1 MIYFDNSATTPPA
14 KEVVETVTEY
24 MKSSFG
30 NPSSRHALG
39 LEAEKIVTESR
50 KKVAAVLSVTPD
62 EIYFTSGGTE
72 SDNIA
77 ILGAANIKKGKR
89 VITTS
94 IEHPAVLRCMEHL
107 ESLGF
112 EVIKI
117 KPQKD
122 GTVKF
127 TDIADAITPDTV
139 LVSIMHVNNETGAVM
154 PIQKIGGFL
163 KRIAPRAL
171 FHVDAV
177 QSFGHIPVK
186 PGAWGID
193 LLSVSSHKIH
203 GPKGVGALYIKKGT
217 TLKPSVFGGGQEK
230 NIRSGTENVGGI
242 AGFGKACELINLS
255 DGEKVAE
262 IKEYL
267 KGDLLKLDGAVY
279 NGGGEGESPYVLNIS
294 FGKIRS
300 EIMLN
305 ALSNE
310 GIYVSSGSACASG
323 SHTSHVL
330 SEMNVPR
337 PDSAIRF
344 SLSRY
349 NTMDEAQIVT
359 QKVTE
364 IAKNLRV

>member
-14 KEVVETVTEY
+14 KEVIATITEY
-24 MKSSFG
+24 MKTSFG

-50 KKVAAVLSVTPD
+50 KKVAAALSVSPD
-62 EIYFTSGGTE
+62 EVYFTSGGTE

-77 ILGAANIKKGKR
+77 ILGAANLKKGKR
-89 VITTS
+89 IITTS
-94 IEHPAVLRCMEHL
+94 IEHPAVLRTMDYL
-107 ESLGF
+107 ETQGF
-112 EVIKI
+112 EVIRI
-117 KPQKD
+117 NPHSD
-122 GTVKF
+122 GTVSAA
-127 TDIADAITPDTV
+127 DIVSEITPDTC

-154 PIQKIGGFL
+154 PVDKIGTAI
-163 KRIAPRAL
+163 KKTAPRAL

-177 QSFGHIPVK
+177 QSFGHIAVK
-186 PGAWGID
+186 PAAWSID

-203 GPKGVGALYIKKGT
+203 GPKGVGALYIRKGT

-242 AGFGKACELINLS
+242 LGFAKACELINLS
-255 DGEKVAE
+255 DSANVGA

-267 KGDLLKLDGAVY
+267 KKELLSLEGAVY
-279 NGGGEGESPYVLNIS
+279 NGGGNGESPYILNIS

-330 SEMNVPR
+330 KAMNAPN

-344 SLSRY
+344 SLSRF
-349 NTMDEAQIVT
+349 NTLEEAEKVAETVT
-359 QKVTE
+359 KTIKE
-364 IAKNLRV
+364 LRT